1 MKKTHFLGR
10 MSLALAMAGT
20 LLTAPIAM
28 AQQDPG
34 FFVPPGGQRPQ
45 GQPARPPQGQPSAQ
59 RPPQGQPQPG
69 QRPAG
74 RTEAPAPLPPGQPPP
89 AAVIG
94 IVDIPEV
101 QRVSAA
107 FNQVREEIERR
118 RTRLNDE
125 LQREQN
131 GWREAQQALAG
142 ERAGLQ
148 AEVLRL
154 REREL
159 QDRITDSQ
167 RIFRNRS
174 QAIEQAAQAALVEI
188 EQALGTV
195 IRLVAQS
202 RNVNIMLPRPLVIMN
217 EPAFDL
223 TEEIAQQFNRNLP
236 RVTIQAESDGRNPPT
251 PPAAAAGARPAG
263 APAGAPAGGMP
274 AATAPVT
281 PRTPAR

>member
-1 MKKTHFLGR
+1 MMKTHFLGR
-10 MSLALAMAGT
+10 VTLALAVVGPLFA
-20 LLTAPIAM
+20 APIAM

-45 GQPARPPQGQPSAQ
+45 GQPQRPPQGQPSAQ

-69 QRPAG
+69 QRPPG
-74 RTEAPAPLPPGQPPP
+74 RTEAPTPLPPGQQPP

-188 EQALGTV
+188 EQGLGTV

-236 RVTIQAESDGRNPPT
+236 RVTIQPESDGRNPPA
-251 PPAAAAGARPAG
+251 PPAAAAGARPA
-263 APAGAPAGGMP
+263 AAPPAGPAGGPP

>member
-1 MKKTHFLGR
+1 MNKSHFLGR
-10 MSLALAMAGT
+10 VTLALAVS
-20 LLTAPIAM
+20 APLFAAPTAM

-34 FFVPPGGQRPQ
+34 FFVPGGQRPQ
-45 GQPARPPQGQPSAQ
+45 GQQQQQQRPPQAQPQ

-69 QRPAG
+69 QRPAA
-74 RTEAPAPLPPGQPPP
+74 RTEAPAPLPPGQQPP

-131 GWREAQQALAG
+131 GWRDAQQALAG

-195 IRLVAQS
+195 IRQVAQS
-202 RNVNIMLPRPLVIMN
+202 RSVNIMLPRPLVIMN

-236 RVTIQAESDGRNPPT
+236 RVAMQAESDGRNPPVPSAAAT
-251 PPAAAAGARPAG
+251 GARPPAAPAAAA
-263 APAGAPAGGMP
+263 P
-274 AATAPVT
+274 AAT

>member
-1 MKKTHFLGR
+1 MMTHYFAR
-10 MSLALAMAGT
+10 TATALALALPLFA
-20 LLTAPIAM
+20 APAAI

-34 FFVPPGGQRPQ
+34 FFVPGGQRPPSGSRQ
-45 GQPARPPQGQPSAQ
+45 PPANPPRTAPPQPPSGAPARPG
-59 RPPQGQPQPG
+59 
-69 QRPAG
+69 G
-74 RTEAPAPLPPGQPPP
+74 RTEAPAPLPAGQPPP

-101 QRVSAA
+101 QRVSAS

-118 RTRLNDE
+118 RTRLNDD

-131 GWREAQQALAG
+131 SWREAQQALAG

-174 QAIEQAAQAALVEI
+174 QGIEQSAQAALVEI
-188 EQALGTV
+188 EGALGAV
-195 IRLVAQS
+195 IRQVAES
-202 RNVNIMLPRPLVIMN
+202 RSVNIVLPRPLVIMN
-217 EPAFDL
+217 QPPFDL
-223 TEEIAQQFNRNLP
+223 TEEIAQQFNRVLP
-236 RVTIQAESDGRNPPT
+236 RVTIPAETDGRVAPTPAAPAAAPARPRAAAPPAA
-251 PPAAAAGARPAG
+251 PPAAARP
-263 APAGAPAGGMP
+263 PQ
-274 AATAPVT
+274 
-281 PRTPAR
+281 R

>member
-1 MKKTHFLGR
+1 MVIAEVFMTTSDGNPSGLDLEGR
-10 MSLALAMAGT
+10 LAALQREYAAEKERNSRLVET
-20 LLTAPIAM
+20 LR
-28 AQQDPG
+28 D
-34 FFVPPGGQRPQ
+34 
-45 GQPARPPQGQPSAQ
+45 ARDQ
-59 RPPQGQPQPG
+59 
-69 QRPAG
+69 
-74 RTEAPAPLPPGQPPP
+74 
-89 AAVIG
+89 
-94 IVDIPEV
+94 IVV
-101 QRVSAA
+101 M
-107 FNQVREEIERR
+107 REEIERR

-236 RVTIQAESDGRNPPT
+236 RVTIQAESDGRNPPA
-251 PPAAAAGARPAG
+251 PPAAAAGARPAA
-263 APAGAPAGGMP
+263 APPAAPAGGPP